1 MSHVGGG
8 MEIAWWR
15 FGVDGG
21 ICLGVAMGFVGVVE
35 RWGRGLLAL

>member
-1 MSHVGGG
+1 MSQFGVGMGF
-8 MEIAWWR
+8 AWWR